1 MASTATHHPTT
12 HNPPQ
17 GSPQLWH
24 HPLTWDR
31 PASFPSQRWAHLQ
44 RLGRVWAPLLEASLL
59 VTETTLVEE
68 TNFKRTKMVYLL
80 QEEKRPIKYY
90 LLKSQF
96 LKLGLMSVNMTSM
109 KLKGLAGMLACVG
122 VHGPGLLGN
131 IY

>member
-1 MASTATHHPTT
+1 M
-12 HNPPQ
+12 
-17 GSPQLWH
+17 
-24 HPLTWDR
+24 
-31 PASFPSQRWAHLQ
+31 
-44 RLGRVWAPLLEASLL
+44 WAPLLEASLL